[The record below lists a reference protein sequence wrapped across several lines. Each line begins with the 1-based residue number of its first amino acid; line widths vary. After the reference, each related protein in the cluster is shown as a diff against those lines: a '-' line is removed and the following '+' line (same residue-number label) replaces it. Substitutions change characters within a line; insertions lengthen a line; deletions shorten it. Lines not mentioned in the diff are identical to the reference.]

1 MQNPVSITAA
11 GVVKI
16 ASAGENT
23 TPGIL
28 LLIQASGFTGTFK
41 PQLRN
46 SETSNTYTDI
56 AYTNRLTGLPVT
68 AGTTQSGTYTM
79 EIYGQP
85 YRDVFLNVVTLSGGS
100 LLVQALP
107 IVTPSAGAGSGII
120 VAAADVSSGTFGAN
134 IPDTGTYTFPSAVSM
149 GALTATTG
157 TFSNALQ
164 GQTVKAQIDQAGST
178 PAHFIAEGNSNTNQ
192 QLLIGYNT
200 TSDFGSIQA
209 IKQGTSAEPLQIQP
223 LGGLTNTG
231 GDFSV
236 ATSKFTA
243 SSATGN
249 VTIAGSALLSS
260 SAGGLGYTTGAGSSA
275 TQATS
280 KATAFTLNTITGQI
294 TFSNSAL
301 LGFASTSSATWTCSA
316 MQSNDRVQFQHISGG
331 VGHYV
336 FNCTP
341 SNGQGTIW
349 ITNVSSS
356 SLSEAPVV
364 TYNIMRGSLN

>member
-85 YRDVFLNVVTLSGGS
+85 YRDVFLNVVTLTGGS

-107 IVTPSAGAGSGII
+107 IVTPSAGVGAGII

-134 IPDTGTYTFPSAVSM
+134 IPDTGTYAFPSAVTMGALTATTGTFGGTINGTSGLFSGGLRGASILDPTGVTGSTFSATHNEIFAASTLVLDLTATTATFGSIPVSM

-157 TFSNALQ
+157 TF
-164 GQTVKAQIDQAGST
+164 
-178 PAHFIAEGNSNTNQ
+178 
-192 QLLIGYNT
+192 
-200 TSDFGSIQA
+200 
-209 IKQGTSAEPLQIQP
+209 
-223 LGGLTNTG
+223 GGP
-231 GDFSV
+231 V
-236 ATSKFTA
+236 
-243 SSATGN
+243 
-249 VTIAGSALLSS
+249 LLSS
-260 SAGGLGYTTGAGSSA
+260 SAGGLGYTAGAGSSA

-294 TFSNSAL
+294 TFNNSAL

-331 VGHYV
+331 VGHYM

>member
-1 MQNPVSITAA
+1 MQNPVSITAS
-11 GVVKI
+11 GVVRI

-28 LLIQASGFTGTFK
+28 LLIKASGFTGTFK

-85 YRDVFLNVVTLSGGS
+85 YRDVFLNVVTLTGGS

-107 IVTPSAGAGSGII
+107 IVTPSAGAGTGII

-134 IPDTGTYTFPSAVSM
+134 IPDTGTYAFSSAVTVGTTLDVTGATTLRGLSLASGSITLVDTASILWGAGTTSIQGTSVGTTIDFVVNSGVVLGLGSGSASFGSNPVSM

-157 TFSNALQ
+157 TF
-164 GQTVKAQIDQAGST
+164 
-178 PAHFIAEGNSNTNQ
+178 
-192 QLLIGYNT
+192 
-200 TSDFGSIQA
+200 
-209 IKQGTSAEPLQIQP
+209 
-223 LGGLTNTG
+223 GGP
-231 GDFSV
+231 V
-236 ATSKFTA
+236 
-243 SSATGN
+243 
-249 VTIAGSALLSS
+249 LLSS
-260 SAGGLGYTTGAGSSA
+260 SAGGLGYTAGAGSSA

-294 TFSNSAL
+294 TFNNSAL